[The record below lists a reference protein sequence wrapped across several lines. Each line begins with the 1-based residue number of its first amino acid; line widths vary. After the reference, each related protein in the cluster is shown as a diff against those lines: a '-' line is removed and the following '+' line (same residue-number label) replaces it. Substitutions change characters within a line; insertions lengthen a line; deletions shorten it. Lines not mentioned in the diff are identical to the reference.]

1 MKRSVERDWDP
12 VATSLLDYRRRA
24 RNREAL
30 TNCTLCGIG
39 LAFICLF
46 VAIAVGVST
55 FLSWIFATLS
65 PHLPAIA
72 WTAPSHKSLIAIAL
86 SLF

>member
-24 RNREAL
+24 RTRETL

-46 VAIAVGVST
+46 VAVAVGVST
-55 FLSWIFATLS
+55 VLGWIVSFLS

-72 WTAPSHKSLIAIAL
+72 WTAPSHKSMIAIAA
-86 SLF
+86 LFG